1 MLTQFD
7 YELYPNDCEVVEIPL
22 HNQFVYLIQKNGST
36 SLRFEIDEHK
46 LNVIRNEDIKNLQY
60 IDIYIRSPFERYLSG
75 VNTYIQ
81 HLLVDQPHL
90 DRDTC
95 IWFATQYNFLNRH
108 YLSQFLWIINLSRYI
123 NSDCKINLRKFNE
136 LSRITKHKKSAGIV
150 PATEEFNNHI
160 KSMINSDLQLWMF
173 LDQML
178 EDMCGTSLTFDEI
191 IEKVKSHPS
200 GCYQILT
207 SRFIEVAK
215 KITLS

>member
-7 YELYPNDCEVVEIPL
+7 YELYPDDCEVVEIPL

-36 SLRFEIDEHK
+36 SLRNDIKEQNLRI
-46 LNVIRNEDIKNLQY
+46 IRNQDIKNLSNV
-60 IDIYIRSPFERYLSG
+60 DVYIRSPFERYLSG

-81 HLLVDQPHL
+81 HLQRDNPQLDQY
-90 DRDTC
+90 TC
-95 IWFATQYNFLNRH
+95 MWFATQYNFLNRH
-108 YLSQFLWIINLSRYI
+108 YLSQFLWIANLSRYI
-123 NSDCKINLRKFNE
+123 NADCNITLRKFSE
-136 LSRITKHKKSAGIV
+136 ISIITKHKKRAGIS
-150 PATEEFNNHI
+150 PATEEFNKQI
-160 KSMINSDLQLWMF
+160 KSMINSNLQLWMF

-191 IEKVKSHPS
+191 IKKVKSHPS

-215 KITLS
+215 KITVS

>member
-7 YELYPNDCEVVEIPL
+7 YELYPTDCEVVEIPL

-46 LNVIRNEDIKNLQY
+46 LNVIQNEDIKNLQH
-60 IDIYIRSPFERYLSG
+60 IDIYIRSPMERYLSG

-81 HLLVDQPHL
+81 HLSVDQPQL

-108 YLSQFLWIINLSRYI
+108 YLPQFLWIINLSRYI
-123 NSDCKINLRKFNE
+123 NPDCKLRLKK
-136 LSRITKHKKSAGIV
+136 LSDLSKITKHKKRAGII
-150 PATEEFNNHI
+150 PASDELNNQI
-160 KSMINSDLQLWMF
+160 KSMINSDLQVWMF

-191 IEKVKSHPS
+191 IGKLKSHPS

-207 SRFIEVAK
+207 SRFTEVAK
-215 KITLS
+215 KIKLS